1 MILFL
6 LQRRRSHMSE
16 INAKIIDQKI
26 ISTHITISR
35 EIKNS
40 IDLKL
45 SCQAKLKTPQDIE
58 NNSVLLNI
66 KLFLATPTDD
76 LKAELTAD
84 IIFEL
89 DYVPDDYNIIAEQK
103 LIPLARTSLF
113 EKWDEILVAM
123 GYKKMRLADKI
134 SQ

>member
-1 MILFL
+1 
-6 LQRRRSHMSE
+6 MSE

-89 DYVPDDYNIIAEQK
+89 DYVPGDYNIIAEQK

>member
-1 MILFL
+1 
-6 LQRRRSHMSE
+6 MSE

-45 SCQAKLKTPQDIE
+45 SCQAKLKTPRDIE

>member
-1 MILFL
+1 
-6 LQRRRSHMSE
+6 MSE

-76 LKAELTAD
+76 LIAELTAD

>member
-1 MILFL
+1 
-6 LQRRRSHMSE
+6 MSE

-89 DYVPDDYNIIAEQK
+89 DYVPDDYIIIAEQK

>member
-1 MILFL
+1 
-6 LQRRRSHMSE
+6 MSE

-123 GYKKMRLADKI
+123 GYKKMRLTDKI

>member
-1 MILFL
+1 
-6 LQRRRSHMSE
+6 MSE

-26 ISTHITISR
+26 ISAHITISR

>member
-1 MILFL
+1 
-6 LQRRRSHMSE
+6 MSE

-113 EKWDEILVAM
+113 EKLYEILVAM
-123 GYKKMRLADKI
+123 GYKKMRLSDKI

>member
-1 MILFL
+1 
-6 LQRRRSHMSE
+6 MSE

-76 LKAELTAD
+76 LKAELTPD

>member
-1 MILFL
+1 MKTL
-6 LQRRRSHMSE
+6 L
-16 INAKIIDQKI
+16 IKAKIIDQKI

-45 SCQAKLKTPQDIE
+45 GCQAKLKTPRDIE
-58 NNSVLLNI
+58 NKSVLLNI
-66 KLFLATPTDD
+66 KLILATPTDD
-76 LKAELTAD
+76 LKAELIAD
-84 IIFEL
+84 IIFGL
-89 DYVPDDYNIIAEQK
+89 DYMPDDYNIIAEQK

-113 EKWDEILVAM
+113 EKLDEILVAM
-123 GYKKMRLADKI
+123 GYKKMHLANKI

>member
-1 MILFL
+1 
-6 LQRRRSHMSE
+6 MSE

-123 GYKKMRLADKI
+123 GYKKMRQADKI

>member
-1 MILFL
+1 M
-6 LQRRRSHMSE
+6 
-16 INAKIIDQKI
+16 
-26 ISTHITISR
+26 
-35 EIKNS
+35 
-40 IDLKL
+40 
-45 SCQAKLKTPQDIE
+45 
-58 NNSVLLNI
+58 LLNI

>member
-1 MILFL
+1 
-6 LQRRRSHMSE
+6 MSE

-66 KLFLATPTDD
+66 NLFLATPTDD

>member
-1 MILFL
+1 
-6 LQRRRSHMSE
+6 MSK

>member
-1 MILFL
+1 
-6 LQRRRSHMSE
+6 MSE

-45 SCQAKLKTPQDIE
+45 GCQSKLKTPRDIE
-58 NNSVLLNI
+58 NKSVLLNI
-66 KLFLATPTDD
+66 KLILATPTDD
-76 LKAELTAD
+76 LKAELIAD

-113 EKWDEILVAM
+113 ETLDEILVAM

>member
-1 MILFL
+1 
-6 LQRRRSHMSE
+6 MSE

-26 ISTHITISR
+26 FSTHITISR

-45 SCQAKLKTPQDIE
+45 SCQAKLKTPQDIK

>member
-1 MILFL
+1 
-6 LQRRRSHMSE
+6 MSE